1 MPHEAGAHPPLD
13 SLGATLPGSLHVEPQ
28 GDIAILRL
36 SRPEKRNA
44 LNDVTVQGIETFF
57 AGLPAEV
64 KVVVL
69 DAAGDNF
76 SAGLDLSELS
86 ERSTVEGVAHSM
98 MWHRAFERIEF
109 GRVPVISV
117 LKGAVVG
124 GGLELACATHIRVA
138 ERNAYYALPE
148 GQRGIFV
155 GGGASV
161 RVPRLIGA
169 ARMADMMLTGR
180 VHDAE
185 TGHALGLSQY
195 LVGDG
200 EGLATALE
208 LARKIAINAPITNFA
223 VIHALPRI
231 AEANPREGFMMEALM
246 AAVAQGSEDAKER
259 LRAFLEKRAKKV
271 TDFR

>member
-1 MPHEAGAHPPLD
+1 MTAGERMMEAVLPA
-13 SLGATLPGSLHVEPQ
+13 SLRAELR
-28 GDIAILRL
+28 GDVAVLWL
-36 SRPEKRNA
+36 TRPEKRNA
-44 LNDVTVQGIETFF
+44 LNDETILGIETFF
-57 AGLPAEV
+57 AALPPEARA
-64 KVVVL
+64 VVI
-69 DAAGDNF
+69 AADGDNF
-76 SAGLDLSELS
+76 SAGLDLSEIT

-98 MWHRAFERIEF
+98 MWHRAFEKIEF
-109 GRVPVISV
+109 GRVPVVSV

-138 ERNAYYALPE
+138 ERTAYYALPE

-185 TGHALGLSQY
+185 SGYALGLSQY
-195 LVGDG
+195 LVEPG
-200 EGLATALE
+200 EGLPKALE
-208 LARKIAINAPITNFA
+208 LAGRIAANAPITNFA

-231 AEANPREGFMMEALM
+231 AEADPRQGFMMESLM
-246 AAVAQGSEDAKER
+246 AAVAQGSDDAKQR

-271 TDFR
+271 TEF